1 MRARSHVVPLGRG
14 VGNPAG
20 PVRSGRGH
28 GAATSRDITD
38 LQPGTIYTFLL
49 AAVDL
54 QGAENNF
61 FQYSFPTVAES
72 APQNQS
78 GGACLA
84 EVPRPSPR
92 LLSLSLSLSVCL
104 SRCRRPVTRAG
115 LGQAPRVRTHAT
127 GAAALGVTIAVI
139 IVVLVVA
146 FVTAFVIYKRRT
158 ERKQKELMEQY
169 ASQVA
174 MVRYRAIACS
184 TGPPLPALVAPRRQ
198 RGLWVW
204 AVRRGGAGRG
214 SPARVD
220 AHVGG
225 ARMRH
230 GTGS

>member
-84 EVPRPSPR
+84 EVPRPSPSPGQILIR
-92 LLSLSLSLSVCL
+92 VEAAGVNRPDIAQRRGFYPPPPGAPSPPARFCSSRAAAAR
-104 SRCRRPVTRAG
+104 SRCAPRIRPPNRSSTRAIC
-115 LGQAPRVRTHAT
+115 PIRTVSTAT
-127 GAAALGVTIAVI
+127 
-139 IVVLVVA
+139 
-146 FVTAFVIYKRRT
+146 R
-158 ERKQKELMEQY
+158 
-169 ASQVA
+169 
-174 MVRYRAIACS
+174 
-184 TGPPLPALVAPRRQ
+184 
-198 RGLWVW
+198 
-204 AVRRGGAGRG
+204 
-214 SPARVD
+214 
-220 AHVGG
+220 
-225 ARMRH
+225 
-230 GTGS
+230 